1 MKTILRGISMRLSL
15 IAMVLCLCAAW
26 PGHGLA
32 WGMVGSASLA
42 GMTPGAPQS
51 QAEGEVRF
59 TSTLDPVAYCFIY
72 EWNPVATWSLN
83 FNIENFTKGM
93 AIRVQLV
100 NTANPD
106 GVEFRF
112 EDSEP
117 AQTLDNGGF
126 WIPDEKLTD
135 YGYSVGLRLQM
146 NSSKGCEAG
155 YTVKVYSSQDI
166 STAALASTGQTIRF
180 MLSDKAP
187 AMGEIVAYIRRSER
201 GYPFCDQRDEGWF
214 PAGATR

>member
-1 MKTILRGISMRLSL
+1 
-15 IAMVLCLCAAW
+15 
-26 PGHGLA
+26 
-32 WGMVGSASLA
+32 
-42 GMTPGAPQS
+42 MTPGAPQS
-51 QAEGEVRF
+51 RRKGGTVYQYSGSCSLLLYLRVESGGY
-59 TSTLDPVAYCFIY
+59 LG
-72 EWNPVATWSLN
+72 LN

-180 MLSDKAP
+180 YA
-187 AMGEIVAYIRRSER
+187 E
-201 GYPFCDQRDEGWF
+201 
-214 PAGATR
+214 

>member
-1 MKTILRGISMRLSL
+1 MRLSL

-32 WGMVGSASLA
+32 WGMAGSASPA
-42 GMTPGAPQS
+42 GMTPGARQS

-59 TSTLDPVAYCFIY
+59 SNTLDPVAYSFIY
-72 EWNPVATWSLN
+72 KWDPMATWSLN

-93 AIRVQLV
+93 AVRVQLA

-146 NSSKGCEAG
+146 NSSKECEAG
-155 YTVKVYSSQDI
+155 YTVKVYSSRDM
-166 STAALASTGQTIRF
+166 STAALVSTGDRK
-180 MLSDKAP
+180 S
-187 AMGEIVAYIRRSER
+187 VV
-201 GYPFCDQRDEGWF
+201 
-214 PAGATR
+214 

>member
-1 MKTILRGISMRLSL
+1 MRLSL

-32 WGMVGSASLA
+32 WGMAGSASLA

-59 TSTLDPVAYCFIY
+59 TSTLDPVAYCFIH

-93 AIRVQLV
+93 AVRVQLV

-117 AQTLDNGGF
+117 AQALDNGGF

-135 YGYSVGLRLQM
+135 YGYSVSLNLQM
-146 NSSKGCEAG
+146 NSSKECEAG
-155 YTVKVYSSQDI
+155 YTVKC
-166 STAALASTGQTIRF
+166 TARET
-180 MLSDKAP
+180 
-187 AMGEIVAYIRRSER
+187 
-201 GYPFCDQRDEGWF
+201 
-214 PAGATR
+214 

>member
-1 MKTILRGISMRLSL
+1 MDWLG
-15 IAMVLCLCAAW
+15 VW
-26 PGHGLA
+26 PGRRPG
-32 WGMVGSASLA
+32 GDDTRGSAEPGGRGGTVYQYSGSCSLLLYLRVE
-42 GMTPGAPQS
+42 S
-51 QAEGEVRF
+51 
-59 TSTLDPVAYCFIY
+59 
-72 EWNPVATWSLN
+72 VATWSLN

-155 YTVKVYSSQDI
+155 YTVKC
-166 STAALASTGQTIRF
+166 TARKT
-180 MLSDKAP
+180 
-187 AMGEIVAYIRRSER
+187 
-201 GYPFCDQRDEGWF
+201 
-214 PAGATR
+214 

>member
-1 MKTILRGISMRLSL
+1 MRRM
-15 IAMVLCLCAAW
+15 AGAW
-26 PGHGLA
+26 TGLGYGRVGEPGGDDTR
-32 WGMVGSASLA
+32 GSAE
-42 GMTPGAPQS
+42 PG
-51 QAEGEVRF
+51 GREVRF

-155 YTVKVYSSQDI
+155 YTVKC
-166 STAALASTGQTIRF
+166 TARKT
-180 MLSDKAP
+180 
-187 AMGEIVAYIRRSER
+187 
-201 GYPFCDQRDEGWF
+201 
-214 PAGATR
+214 